1 MIFFSFFSSI
11 NSYTYWYE
19 FKRKNRIRNKYDFC
33 LFIENPP
40 MNESNAEP
48 SSTESTENTP
58 LAHGTQ
64 PQTLAINTDEDSNIF
79 SRDNFN

>member
-1 MIFFSFFSSI
+1 M
-11 NSYTYWYE
+11 
-19 FKRKNRIRNKYDFC
+19 
-33 LFIENPP
+33 FIENPP

-79 SRDNFN
+79 SRDDFN